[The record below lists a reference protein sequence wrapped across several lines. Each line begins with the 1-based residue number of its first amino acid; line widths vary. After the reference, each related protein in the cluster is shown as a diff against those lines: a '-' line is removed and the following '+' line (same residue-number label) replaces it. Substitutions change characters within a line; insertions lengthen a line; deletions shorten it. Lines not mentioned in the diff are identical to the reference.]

1 MRYHQ
6 PQGYFRLY
14 TTQLRE
20 SAQNNQD
27 CQTPSLFRQP
37 ILQTAGLSQNPDSQK
52 SEVQKSGNKQAPSIF
67 IRAMF
72 SVACLNIHEYIF
84 FFKKLDHFME
94 LFCSSLLDLISN
106 INKGPFSSRK
116 TTVARFVVI

>member
-1 MRYHQ
+1 LNFARIQHKMRYHQ

-52 SEVQKSGNKQAPSIF
+52 SEVQKSGNKQGLYGSW
-67 IRAMF
+67 
-72 SVACLNIHEYIF
+72 SVPPIENCINHFYIV
-84 FFKKLDHFME
+84 K
-94 LFCSSLLDLISN
+94 
-106 INKGPFSSRK
+106 
-116 TTVARFVVI
+116 

>member
-52 SEVQKSGNKQAPSIF
+52 SEVQKSGNKQAQRLVCCRQSEIK
-67 IRAMF
+67 
-72 SVACLNIHEYIF
+72 SV
-84 FFKKLDHFME
+84 
-94 LFCSSLLDLISN
+94 
-106 INKGPFSSRK
+106 G
-116 TTVARFVVI
+116 